1 MTLLLLPMVMTMHKQ
16 KIFYLTKQVKSADMI
31 TTLKKALAYFSLF
44 WDNEQELSRR
54 YVVRR

>member
-1 MTLLLLPMVMTMHKQ
+1 MVMTMHKQ
-16 KIFYLTKQVKSADMI
+16 KIFYITKQVKSADMI

-44 WDNEQELSRR
+44 RDNEQELSRR